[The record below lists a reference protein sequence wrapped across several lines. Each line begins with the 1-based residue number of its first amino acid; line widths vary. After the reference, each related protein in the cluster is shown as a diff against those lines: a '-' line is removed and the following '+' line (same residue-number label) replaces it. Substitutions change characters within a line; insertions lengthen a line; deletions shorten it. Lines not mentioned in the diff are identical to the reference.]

1 MLRVKSLQARYY
13 SLGSLRSLGCGAA
26 GLRILIAAIT
36 SLGLSEA
43 AFSALSASPNPNTGS
58 YTVTWSAGSG
68 SVVWTNLEEKV
79 PGSIWT
85 VVANGASG
93 SWSTSGKS
101 PGSYQYRRVDYVQY
115 QECIEYPTRFCWGA
129 VGESPSSP
137 ITVTVNPPAPATPS
151 AITGPSSDS
160 DGSFSLSWG
169 SSSGATNYTLQ
180 RRLGSG
186 SWTTVQNTSATSR
199 SESGLGSG
207 TYSYRV
213 RACNASGCSGW
224 TASKTVT
231 VTLPPATPSAIGAPS
246 TDSDGAFSLSWGS
259 SSGAT
264 SYTLQRRIGSGSWS
278 TIQNTSATSRSES
291 GLGSGTYSYRV
302 RACNASGC
310 SGWTATKTV
319 TVTLP
324 PATPSAINGPSTDTD
339 GAFTLSWGSSSGAT
353 SYTLQRRIGSG
364 SWSTIQNTSA
374 ASRNESGLSSAT
386 YSYRVRACNAGGC
399 SGWTAT
405 KSVTVTLPPVTP
417 SAITGPSTDAD
428 GSFTV
433 SWGSSSSATSYQLQR
448 RVDSGGWA
456 SIQNT
461 SATSRSE
468 SSIADGVWQYRVR
481 ACSAA
486 GCSGWTGVKTVTV
499 ARTPG
504 VPGAISGPDAGSGNP
519 TADYTLSW
527 GAAVGS
533 VTSYELQESVG
544 STSAWSTLQN
554 SAATSRSFIDVPL
567 GNYYY
572 RARACNTVGSY
583 NNCGAWT
590 AIKVVDVL
598 RLTNAVLTAPANSVT
613 GAYEVSWS
621 NITGGGR
628 LLLQQTA
635 DGGISWTTAYNGIGV
650 PGSFAFSGKADG
662 SYSYRIKELVGSPGN
677 ELELYSQRVTVVVG
691 MIPEPPITTT
701 TVAGN
706 VPYETGVTKGG
717 NAYVTIPIAAVPGVN
732 GLEPGLGITYN
743 SGRDR
748 QRIDQDLPGDTL
760 GYGFSLSGFASI
772 RRCVKNEPAPASIQL
787 GSSDRLCL
795 NGEPLVLTAGSYLQP
810 GSEYRTLRESYHKIV
825 MRDGTVAGPWFE
837 VFAPD
842 GSVVQFGNTDDSRIR
857 NVDYVTVNGDT
868 QEVLTVP
875 YLWSISRHEDAFGNV
890 MTYNYYKDELA
901 GVNHPANIVYGFNG
915 DAKIQFEYI
924 GRDDLDPVQLGDA
937 TLEQPLL
944 LHTVRV
950 TLSGQKVRE
959 YTLESE
965 TSPAPDQ
972 WRRLNRVQLCGYD
985 ENGVT
990 SECLNPLDFDWAEPS
1005 QSLPDLK
1012 TYVQRVT
1019 DSQGRV
1025 TEFTQETITTGNN
1038 PFLFG
1043 ERPFGNGVLPAD
1055 TQAVP
1060 ASNGNIKSVITEI
1073 RRGDGIGGWH
1083 RTNYAY
1089 HGPALESTRNWGYL
1103 GFYGSRVTDQQSGI
1117 VTYHQYR
1124 LDFPHFAEVAATRQY
1139 DANFGSHTEL
1149 LTRTETRFAAL
1160 EKTYGSKKTYLPYQ
1174 PTVTSSLLE
1183 GGTEIGVVQT
1193 SNVPSSLDGNGLMT
1207 SLDNTTVVAGSK
1219 QVASAGGSFWGDVP
1233 TYTLSNVKR
1242 SVVTA
1247 QDFDN
1252 DLSGTN
1258 WLIGFRDNVVTRHY
1272 RGSVAS
1278 GPLDQAQTATY
1289 TRHAGSN
1296 EIGTEIRFPGDA
1308 DLALMTSYGY
1318 DSRGNLTTETVSGA
1332 HVASRTS
1339 SANNHVRGRY
1349 PTFVR
1354 NALSHDTD
1362 LVFDGRFGLPKSV
1375 TDPNNRPTSI
1385 VYDGFGREVSRT
1397 TPDGVVITTSYARC
1411 ADVSC
1416 ASVGGIAPVTRIQTS
1431 SAVNPTTR
1439 RYLDSLGREI
1449 RSEVESLSGAYI
1461 RQDTEYDN
1469 QGRVDRVSQPYL
1481 TGGTAY
1487 FVSYDYDIRNR
1498 VEREDRPDGSHT
1510 TIAYAAQSGVGVRVT
1525 VTEEVNNAAGALI
1538 ENQVE
1543 VNDYNLMGEL
1553 VSSTDASGSNDFVT
1567 TNYDYYASGLPK
1579 TVSVDPAGGNLQ
1591 TSYVFDD
1598 AGNRTTVTGPDIG
1611 TVSSEY
1617 TALGM
1622 LRKQTDNAGNVLE
1635 WNYDLLNRVKS
1646 LKEDTSITA
1655 EWSYDTTNGIGLL
1668 HERRYNTTEFVET
1681 ISYNSDAR
1689 PLTITTAVSI
1699 NGMPSRSYTHSMTY
1713 RSDGR
1718 PDTVTY
1724 PTGIQVR
1731 YGYNRGYLSTITDTA
1746 TGTALQTFSVM
1757 DAFGNIE
1764 EESYGN
1770 GIQTLRSFDAK
1781 TGRLTGID
1789 TTLNSSTLQDNEY
1802 QWHSNGILE
1811 SRIQVSGTTTREEA
1825 FSYDSLNR
1833 LKTSRTKVN
1842 SAVHRT
1848 LETEYDLRGNLK
1860 RKESTESSSIGDIDV
1875 TGYQYA
1881 AGQNRLTDV
1890 NIGGAAYSLNHDANG
1905 SVIKYD
1911 RIAGGDDK
1919 YIVWNTRNLPETI
1932 VVGDSVDDALP
1943 TAKDEFAYGPDGRRF
1958 YKKTTWDDNGTQ
1970 KIEHTFYAGRFE
1982 ELVTDSSDSSAKEIR
1997 KSRIGDN
2004 VLHIQTVDR
2013 SNVSSYAIEYLHRDH
2028 LGSVEKVTD
2037 ASGTEL
2043 RVLGYD
2049 PFGERRLDDWTRQLS
2064 PAEIDTLADELR
2076 TSTSRGFTGHE
2087 HLDRTGFIHMNGR
2100 VYDPQLGRFLSA
2112 DPVVQSPGF
2121 SQSWNRYSYVM
2132 NSPLSYTDPS
2142 GYVRQSASGL
2152 CRPPVC
2158 LNANDSGK
2166 GTAVGGSS
2174 GVMAVPFEMRD
2185 IVIRVVTVMQPSFG
2199 WGFGGGLRGDC
2210 YDCGGFGSFG
2220 GFGFGGRMSPITII
2234 LFGQSV
2240 TIGSRRINTTENS
2253 ETDEPMDKGVSQS
2266 DQQNPERPGG
2276 DASDDDQEQSAAVAA
2291 RDAFGFLG
2299 AVSQFAGATELGLAG
2314 VIVRKGLSAASDP
2327 LSQLKL
2333 LGAAQAWGLARAL
2346 GRGIGFGG
2354 IVFDYHQVTTGAMH
2368 PAEASANTIFTLAGI
2383 YGGPFGALASGT
2395 YFIGKPLQGQYNKRL
2410 IQRVEEDHPFPYYL
2424 PTFP

>member
-246 TDSDGAFSLSWGS
+246 SDSDGAFSLSWGS

-278 TIQNTSATSRSES
+278 TVQNTSATSRSES

-364 SWSTIQNTSA
+364 GWSTIQNSSA

-456 SIQNT
+456 SIQNA
-461 SATSRSE
+461 SGTSRSE

-875 YLWSISRHEDAFGNV
+875 YLWSVSRHEDAFGNV

-1025 TEFTQETITTGNN
+1025 TEFTQDTITTGNN

-1060 ASNGNIKSVITEI
+1060 ASNGNIKSVITEV

-1083 RTNYAY
+1083 RTSYAY

-1160 EKTYGSKKTYLPYQ
+1160 EKTYGSKKTYLPYE

-1258 WLIGFRDNVVTRHY
+1258 WLIGFRDNVATRHY
-1272 RGSVAS
+1272 RGPVAS
-1278 GPLDQAQTATY
+1278 GPLDQTQTATY

-1308 DLALMTSYGY
+1308 DLALTTSYGY

-1339 SANNHVRGRY
+1339 SANNHVQGRY

-1375 TDPNNRPTSI
+1375 IDPNNRQTSI
-1385 VYDGFGREVSRT
+1385 VYDGFGREVRRT
-1397 TPDGVVITTSYARC
+1397 TPDNVVITTSYARC

-1431 SAVNPTTR
+1431 SAISPTIR

-1481 TGGTAY
+1481 TGGTAH

-1498 VEREDRPDGSHT
+1498 IEREDRPDGSHT
-1510 TIAYAAQSGVGVRVT
+1510 MVTYAVESGVGVSST
-1525 VTEEVNNAAGALI
+1525 ITEEINDAAGSLL
-1538 ENQVE
+1538 ENRVK
-1543 VNDYNLMGEL
+1543 VSVFNLTGEL
-1553 VSSTDASGSNDFVT
+1553 VTNMDAHGSSKAVT
-1567 TNYDYYASGLPK
+1567 TSYEYYASGLPK
-1579 TVSVDPAGGNLQ
+1579 TVIVTPGGANLT

-1598 AGNRTTVTGPDIG
+1598 AGNRISIAGPDIG
-1611 TVSSEY
+1611 TVSSQY
-1617 TALGM
+1617 TALGL

-1635 WNYDLLNRVKS
+1635 WGYDLLNRLDM
-1646 LKEDTSITA
+1646 LKEGTTSTTPTTTA
-1655 EWSYDTTNGIGLL
+1655 TWSYDPTNGTGLL
-1668 HERRYNTTEFVET
+1668 HQRKYNSTEFVET
-1681 ISYNSDAR
+1681 FAYGSDAR
-1689 PLTITTAVSI
+1689 PSAVTTAINI
-1699 NGMPSRSYTHSMTY
+1699 NGQSKSYTHSITY
-1713 RSDGR
+1713 KSDGR
-1718 PDTVTY
+1718 TDTVTY
-1724 PTGIQVR
+1724 PSGIQVQ
-1731 YGYNRGYLSTITDTA
+1731 YGYSRGYLSTVTDTA
-1746 TGTALQTFSVM
+1746 TSTALQTFSQM
-1757 DAFGNIE
+1757 DAFGNVKQ
-1764 EESYGN
+1764 ESYGN
-1770 GIQTLRSFDAK
+1770 GIQTSRAFDSK
-1781 TGRLTGID
+1781 TGRLTDID
-1789 TTLNSSTLQDNEY
+1789 TTLGGTTFQDNQY
-1802 QWHSNGILE
+1802 KWQSNGILE
-1811 SRIQVSGTTTREEA
+1811 SRIQVDGATTREED
-1825 FSYDSLNR
+1825 FSYDTLDR
-1833 LKTSRTKVN
+1833 LEKSQTFVNSVLSRTLD
-1842 SAVHRT
+1842 T
-1848 LETEYDLRGNLK
+1848 DFDIRGNI
-1860 RKESTESSSIGDIDV
+1860 ESKISSVTGDIDV
-1875 TGYQYA
+1875 TNYQYA
-1881 AGQNRLTDV
+1881 TGKNRLDGVSIDGVGYTL
-1890 NIGGAAYSLNHDANG
+1890 GYDANG
-1905 SVIKYD
+1905 SITEYD
-1911 RIAGGDDK
+1911 RSGSGDDR
-1919 YIVWNTRNLPETI
+1919 YIAWNRRNLPEKV
-1932 VVGDSVDDALP
+1932 VVGDSLTDPTP
-1943 TAKDEFAYGPDGRRF
+1943 TASDEFAYGPDGQRF
-1958 YKKTTWDDNGTQ
+1958 YKKSIWDDGGTQ
-1970 KIEHTFYAGRFE
+1970 KVEHTFYVGSFE
-1982 ELVTDSSDSSAKEIR
+1982 ELVTDPSDTAVKEVH
-1997 KSRIGDN
+1997 KSRIGDSI
-2004 VLHIQTVDR
+2004 LHIKSVDR

-2037 ASGTEL
+2037 SSGSEL
-2043 RVLGYD
+2043 RVLAYD
-2049 PFGERRLDDWTRQLS
+2049 PFGERRKDNWLQQLDG
-2064 PAEIDTLADELR
+2064 AETDALADDLR
-2076 TSTSRGFTGHE
+2076 MSTSRGFTGHE
-2087 HLDRTGFIHMNGR
+2087 NLDRTGFIHMNGR
-2100 VYDPQLGRFLSA
+2100 IYDPQLGRFLSP
-2112 DPVVQSPGF
+2112 DPIVQAPAF

-2132 NSPLSYTDPS
+2132 NSPMSYTDPS

-2152 CRPPVC
+2152 CQPPVC
-2158 LNANDSGK
+2158 LNANNPSG
-2166 GTAVGGSS
+2166 GAAVGGSAS
-2174 GVMAVPFEMRD
+2174 AASVPFTAYD
-2185 IVIRVVTVMQPSFG
+2185 IFFQIVTVMRPTFG
-2199 WGFGGGLRGDC
+2199 GYGGGFGGGLGGDC
-2210 YDCGGFGSFG
+2210 YDCGGAGFFG
-2220 GFGFGGRMSPITII
+2220 GYDFGGRMSSITMI
-2234 LFGQSV
+2234 LFGQSI
-2240 TIGSRRINTTENS
+2240 TIGSRAVAGAETG
-2253 ETDEPMDKGVSQS
+2253 ETDESILERANAAFARLAEIQEFSDLVKMAERRRDGRKVSIAIDRS
-2266 DQQNPERPGG
+2266 VIG
-2276 DASDDDQEQSAAVAA
+2276 
-2291 RDAFGFLG
+2291 
-2299 AVSQFAGATELGLAG
+2299 GATDGENNRVLIDPNFADLGYESEYRNSEEFRRLADP
-2314 VIVRKGLSAASDP
+2314 VWNDDSIDYNAWEEEHLAAN
-2327 LSQLKL
+2327 QYF
-2333 LGAAQAWGLARAL
+2333 R
-2346 GRGIGFGG
+2346 
-2354 IVFDYHQVTTGAMH
+2354 
-2368 PAEASANTIFTLAGI
+2368 FTLERII
-2383 YGGPFGALASGT
+2383 YHEVRHLAYSGLENDEQYVIDATNEFMRKHFGEKYPRRNHRSV
-2395 YFIGKPLQGQYNKRL
+2395 ICSEVKCN
-2410 IQRVEEDHPFPYYL
+2410 
-2424 PTFP
+2424 